1 MTDNLLVNGSF
12 ELDWT
17 DIPIPG
23 IGTINQEPDGWE
35 VEWLEPGDPL
45 LSSVDYG
52 GPDDEPHYLTAK
64 TIPECCHKLNDQ
76 LPPDEQSGGVDAI
89 VLDGDTA
96 YKVFSSVNP
105 FGAYMAQL
113 VTGLDP
119 GRRIVLE
126 VPVRVHHHGD
136 GSPGAAVW
144 RCCLNNQTGPWLTFK
159 EDFDDR
165 AYMTFGMDSVVD
177 ADGCA
182 FVAIDLESRALA
194 GIDFFVDDVRLR
206 YLDNDPEEP
215 GSPTPSECRGTPREQ
230 YVRVV
235 NVVPAD
241 VEPDRYLDIAEIV
254 WERSRETVTGS
265 YDDAGLGDLDD
276 KTAVL
281 WDIPEG
287 DWPIFREWYAEHYP
301 DVKVRFAGAGAESP
315 PTPGPEPPVVPPVV
329 PPTQEP
335 QYTLRGG
342 GKNLIGL
349 HSGFTKA
356 QSFPYILN
364 SGTTI
369 QKFFSAGDA
378 YEAARI
384 APGIV
389 SVWRRYVGN
398 EQGRIWE
405 KPTIRESAR
414 WYLDQYTA
422 EIETARTN
430 MGLTLAQFL
439 ARKLALES
447 LNETIPSFNTPV
459 VAASVEFDVEF
470 CDLAHERYGSA
481 INTVLLC
488 GAIGNPHESE
498 VPLLLPAAKAAYKH
512 GDFLGYHCYWT
523 ANEGQ
528 QFIENHW
535 PYHAGRWMEWDTY
548 FRSQGV
554 YPRYAS
560 GEIGIVYAWDGVS
573 FNSGLGWKRC
583 GSFERYLEDIDTF
596 NSKCLAWNKLHGNR
610 FAGGTIFAYG
620 QWGWDN
626 FVLGDGEVILLNKWA
641 QAL

>member
-1 MTDNLLVNGSF
+1 MTTDNLLQNGSF

-23 IGTINQEPDGWE
+23 TGTINQEPDGWE

-64 TIPECCHKLNDQ
+64 TIPECVHKLNDQ

-215 GSPTPSECRGTPREQ
+215 GSPPPSECRGAPREQ

-235 NVVPAD
+235 NVVPAW

-265 YDDAGLGDLDD
+265 YDDAGIGDLDD

-281 WDIPEG
+281 WDIPADEHG
-287 DWPIFREWYAEHYP
+287 EYLAFFDDHYP
-301 DVKVRFAGAGAESP
+301 GVWVIFDGDFSTTPPEPDPDPEPPDPAPLPPDPTWKPHNYVPRGTKLGFHAAGDGGQTGDVFAPLTPIGAQPPTAKVIVSLGAARDIKAIDPSVVTIGRMIDMPGFGNVEGFDYGGDVKAQVGWHMTAIVDAFGPHCPYYDYIEILNEQKP
-315 PTPGPEPPVVPPVV
+315 PTPEAHVKLAEFFKHCMAIIESWGWSSRLALFSHSVGTPEPADWDAIADTGVF
-329 PPTQEP
+329 EMAAA
-335 QYTLRGG
+335 GG
-342 GKNLIGL
+342 HCISLHEYNLNTTGGCLYRYRDLYERIILPKHLDIPLYITEYNVDVADAGNADL
-349 HSGFTKA
+349 MFANWTA
-356 QSFPYILN
+356 YDAELARDPYVAGVHIYSTGEVN
-364 SGTTI
+364 S
-369 QKFFSAGDA
+369 
-378 YEAARI
+378 
-384 APGIV
+384 
-389 SVWRRYVGN
+389 RY
-398 EQGRIWE
+398 R
-405 KPTIRESAR
+405 PTI
-414 WYLDQYTA
+414 Y
-422 EIETARTN
+422 
-430 MGLTLAQFL
+430 
-439 ARKLALES
+439 S
-447 LNETIPSFNTPV
+447 LWDRYRAYAIAV
-459 VAASVEFDVEF
+459 K
-470 CDLAHERYGSA
+470 ERVNG
-481 INTVLLC
+481 
-488 GAIGNPHESE
+488 
-498 VPLLLPAAKAAYKH
+498 
-512 GDFLGYHCYWT
+512 
-523 ANEGQ
+523 
-528 QFIENHW
+528 
-535 PYHAGRWMEWDTY
+535 
-548 FRSQGV
+548 
-554 YPRYAS
+554 
-560 GEIGIVYAWDGVS
+560 
-573 FNSGLGWKRC
+573 
-583 GSFERYLEDIDTF
+583 
-596 NSKCLAWNKLHGNR
+596 
-610 FAGGTIFAYG
+610 
-620 QWGWDN
+620 
-626 FVLGDGEVILLNKWA
+626 
-641 QAL
+641 